1 MNLIHLYETLIL
13 RDIMF
18 YLMPGGLTL
27 LGVGFV
33 LWVQAPDSV
42 ENAIAKCMPASDWI
56 MVVVFLAL
64 SYVLGHVLY
73 MLHNSTVGKL
83 KSLRRHE
90 IVSRCLGLKKAESD
104 LPEFTRELRKGLIS
118 ALVSESR
125 TKDVAHFLD
134 SENLLQLYFTADKYV
149 RFKSVDFYTLYVSR
163 LTATSR
169 FYGVMSIGW
178 AVLGLAFVSFFFTG
192 VLPVVWNIIAILV
205 LFLLS
210 YRFVRSS
217 IADQEELVWNVL
229 QATYLLNLEDQ
240 RSLKRAKETKT
251 AKE

>member
-1 MNLIHLYETLIL
+1 
-13 RDIMF
+13 
-18 YLMPGGLTL
+18 
-27 LGVGFV
+27 
-33 LWVQAPDSV
+33 
-42 ENAIAKCMPASDWI
+42 MPASDWI
-56 MVVVFLAL
+56 MVAVFLAL

-73 MLHNSTVGKL
+73 MLHNNTVGKL

-90 IVSRCLGLKKAESD
+90 IMGRCLGLKKAEGD
-104 LPEFTRELRKGLIS
+104 LPEFTRELRKGLVS

-125 TKDVAHFLD
+125 AKDVAHFLD
-134 SENLLQLYFTADKYV
+134 LENLIQLYFTADKYI
-149 RFKSVDFYTLYVSR
+149 RFKSIDFYTLYVSR

-192 VLPVVWNIIAILV
+192 VLPVAWNIVAILV
-205 LFLLS
+205 LFSLS
-210 YRFVRSS
+210 YCFIRAS
-217 IADQEELVWNVL
+217 ITDQEELVWNVL

-240 RSLKRAKETKT
+240 KSLKREKEIKT